1 MKRITSLFFILLLAC
16 AVIVAQEKAKEEKSE
31 KKAASKERETTV
43 KGEVV
48 DVACYLRHGEKG
60 MGEDHKAC
68 GEACAKNGGSLG
80 ILTKDGK
87 LYVSVLPDDHSTSP
101 NAALMEH
108 IAHQVE
114 ATGLVRSK
122 GGVRG
127 IMISKVAMVSA
138 PEPAK

>member
-1 MKRITSLFFILLLAC
+1 MKRITSVFFFLLLAC
-16 AVIVAQEKAKEEKSE
+16 AVILAQEKAKEEKSE
-31 KKAASKERETTV
+31 KKALSKEREVTV

-48 DVACYLRHGEKG
+48 DVACYLRFGEKG
-60 MGEDHKAC
+60 IGDNHKTC

-101 NAALMEH
+101 NVKLMEH
-108 IAHQVE
+108 ISHEVE
-114 ATGLVRSK
+114 ATGIVRSK
-122 GGVRG
+122 AGVRG
-127 IMISKVAMVSA
+127 IMISKVEMAT

>member
-1 MKRITSLFFILLLAC
+1 MKRITSVLFVLLLAC
-16 AVIVAQEKAKEEKSE
+16 AVLVAQDKAKDEKSE
-31 KKAASKERETTV
+31 KKAPSKEREVTV

-48 DVACYLRHGEKG
+48 DVACYLRFGEKG
-60 MGEDHKAC
+60 MGDGHKTC

-80 ILTKDGK
+80 ILTQEGK

-101 NAALMEH
+101 NAILLEH
-108 IAHQVE
+108 ISHQVE
-114 ATGLVRSK
+114 ATGVVRSK

-127 IMISKVAMVSA
+127 IMISKVEMAT